1 MIIPNPD
8 IWKKYKMFQTTNQ
21 LCSSDIVFF
30 KIVLLAGAKG
40 GLEVECLEDVR
51 CCGVEGWC
59 GTG

>member
-1 MIIPNPD
+1 
-8 IWKKYKMFQTTNQ
+8 MFQTTNQ

-30 KIVLLAGAKG
+30 KIALVAGAKG
-40 GLEVECLEDVR
+40 GLEVECVEDVR